1 MCPIRLTSF
10 LRCNRVICALLDSQ
24 DPWKQAPFNHSTI
37 MKLVTSS
44 IPSPNSSAQRKPQNG
59 FPKVVAGGRIIR
71 IDSAKPYLQRMVTG
85 DGDNSA
91 LVKSKE
97 QAVIES
103 IKANLE
109 AGVRLVDVQETS
121 LAKVG
126 GKLSEMAL
134 CLNRSKAP
142 EAESSLRQKMQEQF
156 SIAKKALF
164 KESLNS
170 FDQTALFSNGPA
182 KPVTIAVPT
191 GSEWEGLSIDRA
203 DIGQPGL
210 KTVMN
215 GKVYGDSPGVFLD
228 HETIRRAFS
237 EWRSLCTQN
246 RLNWVLLVD
255 RLHGIS
261 LLQEKML
268 SGVPWQLP
276 EFPSDPGSG
285 PLRRPHR
292 NN

>member
-1 MCPIRLTSF
+1 MKYATPSNSTAS
-10 LRCNRVICALLDSQ
+10 ST
-24 DPWKQAPFNHSTI
+24 AP
-37 MKLVTSS
+37 
-44 IPSPNSSAQRKPQNG
+44 RKTLNG

-85 DGDNSA
+85 DMTDQA
-91 LVKSKE
+91 LVKTKE

-109 AGVRLVDVQETS
+109 AGVRLVDAQETS

-126 GKLSEMAL
+126 GKLSRMAL
-134 CLNRSKAP
+134 CLNRTKTPGATHSLREKLQKEFSKAK
-142 EAESSLRQKMQEQF
+142 ED
-156 SIAKKALF
+156 LF

-170 FDQTALFSNGPA
+170 YDQTALFSNGPA

-191 GSEWEGLSIDRA
+191 GNEWEGLSIDRA
-203 DIGQPGL
+203 DIGRPGL
-210 KTVMN
+210 KTVMD
-215 GKVYGDSPGVFLD
+215 GKVYGDTPGLFLD

-246 RLNWVLLVD
+246 RMNWGLLVD

-261 LLQEKML
+261 SLQEKIL
-268 SGVPWQLP
+268 NGDNWRLP
-276 EFPSDPGSG
+276 DFPTDPGTG